1 MFPIHYR
8 KAAEIQK
15 QGYDVQSKEQT
26 FIIGDQV
33 WLSCST
39 AGKLDNRWE
48 AGWEV
53 TEMKGPVTICVK
65 HNDGRRFR
73 TVHVNRLR
81 HRRGREMES
90 IETNI
95 SHWQAPK
102 VDHEFIASEEE
113 ALTNIAIN
121 PGPVELERQQL
132 EGTGS
137 NLKRSGRNRR
147 LPDRYGIPIS
157 NY

>member
-1 MFPIHYR
+1 M
-8 KAAEIQK
+8 A
-15 QGYDVQSKEQT
+15 V
-26 FIIGDQV
+26 
-33 WLSCST
+33 LSYCN
-39 AGKLDNRWE
+39 NRWE

-53 TEMKGPVTICVK
+53 IEMKGLVTICVK

-81 HRRGREMES
+81 HRRGREMEF

-102 VDHEFIASEEE
+102 VDHEFIAIEEE

-121 PGPVELERQQL
+121 PGPVELEQQQL

-137 NLKRSGRNRR
+137 NLRRSGRNRR
-147 LPDRYGIPIS
+147 LPDRYGVSIS
-157 NY
+157 DY